1 MSSFAGDEHSFS
13 NLHQFPPLRDAS
25 IDSQH
30 GQDQIFRILSLVFS
44 ATEVLQLCN
53 LVRSVPQEAISQSVD
68 HYRLD
73 GRIRVYKPMTI
84 R

>member
-1 MSSFAGDEHSFS
+1 MGSFAGNERSSS
-13 NLHQFPPLRDAS
+13 NLHQFPTLRDAS

-44 ATEVLQLCN
+44 ATEVLQLCD
-53 LVRSVPQEAISQSVD
+53 LARSVPQEAISQSVD

-73 GRIRVYKPMTI
+73 GRRLAYKPMMI
-84 R
+84 S